1 VSLLPR
7 FPRPLSEAAIWQDVE
22 FGSYAADLPLWEQL
36 AREAGGTVVELGAGS
51 GRVTLHLA
59 RAGYEVLAVERDREL
74 AEELERRGEGLPI
87 HVVAADFV
95 ADPPWPQSGPENARL
110 VIAPLQVFQL
120 LDERERCHV
129 LAAVT
134 EVLTSGGRFAV
145 ALVDETTLAEEGVA
159 AAPQPDMR
167 ELEGWVYYSEPLW
180 VQVSDRSLRVRRLR
194 ERVSPRGDLVRRV
207 HDDLLHR
214 LSPERLAEET
224 ERAGLRPLERRR
236 VSSGPDEADS
246 VVVLAERR

>member
-1 VSLLPR
+1 MSLLPR
-7 FPRPLSEAAIWQDVE
+7 FQKPLNEAAIWQDVE

-59 RAGYEVLAVERDREL
+59 RAGYEVLAVERDRKL

-95 ADPPWPQSGPENARL
+95 LADPPWPQSAPENARL

-134 EVLTSGGRFAV
+134 GSAGSVAPALRTMQRDLGLALGR
-145 ALVDETTLAEEGVA
+145 T
-159 AAPQPDMR
+159 
-167 ELEGWVYYSEPLW
+167 
-180 VQVSDRSLRVRRLR
+180 
-194 ERVSPRGDLVRRV
+194 
-207 HDDLLHR
+207 
-214 LSPERLAEET
+214 
-224 ERAGLRPLERRR
+224 
-236 VSSGPDEADS
+236 
-246 VVVLAERR
+246 